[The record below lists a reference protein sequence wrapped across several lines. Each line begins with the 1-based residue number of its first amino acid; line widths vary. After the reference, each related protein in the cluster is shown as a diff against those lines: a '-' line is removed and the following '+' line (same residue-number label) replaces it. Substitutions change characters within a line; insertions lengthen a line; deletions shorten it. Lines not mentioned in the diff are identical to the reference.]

1 MDSEDTAPK
10 NDVLQTGSCFIRCEI
25 EDQVLRLQ
33 VVDISQ
39 LFTDPEEATNEE
51 PRLELPRTLRHVGS
65 NLTVFSNTTCFANRT
80 LTCTLACQNVPVSS
94 VCPSSDQG
102 DVAVDTTFV
111 WIFVSF
117 FLASAAFSPIYSLAD
132 AATFALLG
140 KHRLMY
146 GKQRLW
152 GTVGLAISAVTCTFV
167 INHLRHAGRAFSY
180 DVMFYMFG
188 GFCLLSTVTAYFIDM
203 DVNVKGESLVKNVLK
218 IVIVPEVAAFLVVV
232 LYVGMLSGAL
242 QGFLFWYLADLG
254 ASPLL
259 FGLCLA
265 VNCLF
270 EIPFFFISGSFINRF
285 GTIACLSCTLL
296 VLSAR
301 FMAYSLLSNA
311 WHVLFIEWVHGL
323 TFGVTWSAVTTHA
336 SSISP
341 PGLTATT
348 QGLVSGLNFGIGKGL
363 GSLLTGALFSKIGPR
378 WTFRALSIT
387 CVCLVIVYVTLHRCV
402 FHGKASLMPDGK
414 DKAYTTGATDKEQ
427 QAQNK
432 SLLIPEK
439 PDINC

>member
-1 MDSEDTAPK
+1 MVVSSNTCTRRTRQTVKPLHSKQKQSVHFTQNSIQIYNRKEKTKKKVRKTPK
-10 NDVLQTGSCFIRCEI
+10 HLLPVRANQPWLH
-25 EDQVLRLQ
+25 
-33 VVDISQ
+33 
-39 LFTDPEEATNEE
+39 LFLTD
-51 PRLELPRTLRHVGS
+51 
-65 NLTVFSNTTCFANRT
+65 VFS
-80 LTCTLACQNVPVSS
+80 
-94 VCPSSDQG
+94 
-102 DVAVDTTFV
+102 
-111 WIFVSF
+111 
-117 FLASAAFSPIYSLAD
+117 
-132 AATFALLG
+132 
-140 KHRLMY
+140 
-146 GKQRLW
+146 
-152 GTVGLAISAVTCTFV
+152 
-167 INHLRHAGRAFSY
+167 
-180 DVMFYMFG
+180 
-188 GFCLLSTVTAYFIDM
+188 
-203 DVNVKGESLVKNVLK
+203 VKGESLVKNVLK

-363 GSLLTGALFSKIGPR
+363 GSLLTGALFSKIGAR

-387 CVCLVIVYVTLHRCV
+387 CVCLGIVHVTLHRCV
-402 FHGKASLMPDGK
+402 FHGKALLMPDGK

-432 SLLIPEK
+432 SLLIP
-439 PDINC
+439 DINC